1 MSDKGPLLTN
11 YQQWQ
16 MYDKKLR
23 FSLLLQSQ
31 LNGFLVHHNIKRM
44 QVAYF
49 AKLIIKCSESSIVL
63 QVHFPKNASLLQQ
76 NEIQAAHWTYQ

>member
-31 LNGFLVHHNIKRM
+31 LNRFLVHHNIKRM

-49 AKLIIKCSESSIVL
+49 AKLIIKCNESSIVL

-76 NEIQAAHWTYQ
+76 NEIQATHWTYQ